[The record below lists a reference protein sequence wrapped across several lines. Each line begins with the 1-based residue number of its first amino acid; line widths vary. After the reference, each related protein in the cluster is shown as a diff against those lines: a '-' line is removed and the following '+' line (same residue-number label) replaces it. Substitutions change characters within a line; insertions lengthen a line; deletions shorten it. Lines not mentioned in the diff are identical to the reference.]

1 MVRFPPLPPGKH
13 RRRWSR
19 KRQFVFCLAL
29 AQLLPHA
36 VLAVEFLLCDFT
48 CRICAVR
55 VGPDF
60 HLPGAPFFQAGS
72 VAYEVVVVIRLL
84 LLFITCW
91 LCGVCRSER
100 EHGGTD
106 CDARGY
112 GAAAWSDACG
122 AFSSR
127 HRPTHYGHALLVN
140 AHRAA
145 FTLIAC
151 RCLAVYATNGR
162 ADCLLRFVG
171 SVCIP
176 RTSADHPLM

>member
-48 CRICAVR
+48 CRICAAR
-55 VGPDF
+55 VGADF

-84 LLFITCW
+84 LL
-91 LCGVCRSER
+91 
-100 EHGGTD
+100 
-106 CDARGY
+106 
-112 GAAAWSDACG
+112 
-122 AFSSR
+122 
-127 HRPTHYGHALLVN
+127 LLG
-140 AHRAA
+140 
-145 FTLIAC
+145 C
-151 RCLAVYATNGR
+151 CCCY
-162 ADCLLRFVG
+162 
-171 SVCIP
+171 
-176 RTSADHPLM
+176 